1 MYLQRLTRCALVFAS
16 ASLAA
21 CSNLLFGIA
30 NAPTYVGSQLRAHD
44 ARYGSQPRQ
53 ELDVYAPEQARD
65 APVVVFWHGGSW
77 ATGDKA
83 SYRFV
88 GDALAKQGIVAVLP
102 NYRLHPAVQFPAFM
116 DDAALAVAWIREHA
130 RDYGGAA
137 DRIVLMGHSAGAQI
151 ATLLA
156 YDSRYLERV
165 AVPISSIDGVIG
177 LSGPYALDPDSRLL
191 RAIFARP
198 YAHADW
204 QPLAFATTRSPPTLL
219 IHGMRDDV
227 VRVSH
232 AQRLRDA
239 LDAAGARVDTEFH
252 AQAGHAATVSSFAWL
267 APSRLP
273 VLERSVQFIRSVSE
287 K

>member
-16 ASLAA
+16 GLLAA

-102 NYRLHPAVQFPAFM
+102 NYRLHPTVQFPAFM

-165 AVPISSIDGVIG
+165 AV
-177 LSGPYALDPDSRLL
+177 
-191 RAIFARP
+191 
-198 YAHADW
+198 HADW
-204 QPLAFATTRSPPTLL
+204 QPLAFATMRSPPTLL
-219 IHGMRDDV
+219 IHGLGDDV
-227 VRVSH
+227 VRSSH

-239 LDAAGARVDTEFH
+239 LDAAGASVEMELY

-273 VLERSVQFIRSVSE
+273 VLERSIQFIRSVSE

>member
-1 MYLQRLTRCALVFAS
+1 M
-16 ASLAA
+16 
-21 CSNLLFGIA
+21 
-30 NAPTYVGSQLRAHD
+30 
-44 ARYGSQPRQ
+44 
-53 ELDVYAPEQARD
+53 YAPERVRD
-65 APVVVFWHGGSW
+65 APIVVFWHGGSW

-88 GDALAKQGIVAVLP
+88 GDALAKRGIVAVLP

-116 DDAALAVAWIREHA
+116 DDAALAVAWVREHA
-130 RDYGGAA
+130 REYGGAP

-156 YDSRYLERV
+156 YDSSYLEGV
-165 AVPISSIDGVIG
+165 AVPIGSIKGVIG
-177 LSGPYALDPDSRLL
+177 LSGPYALDPDSPLL

-204 QPLAFATTRSPPTLL
+204 QPLAFAASRSPPTLL

-227 VRVSH
+227 VRASH
-232 AQRLRDA
+232 AHRLRDA
-239 LDAAGARVDTEFH
+239 LQTAGARVEAEFYTE
-252 AQAGHAATVSSFAWL
+252 AGHAATVASFAWL

-273 VLERSVQFIRSVSE
+273 VLEHSVQFIRSVVE
-287 K
+287 R

>member
-1 MYLQRLTRCALVFAS
+1 MFLQRLTRCALVFAS

-21 CSNLLFGIA
+21 CSNLLFGVA

-44 ARYGSQPRQ
+44 ARYGPEPRQ
-53 ELDVYAPEQARD
+53 QLDVYAPEQVHD

-88 GDALAKQGIVAVLP
+88 GDALAKRGIVAVLP

-116 DDAALAVAWIREHA
+116 DDAALAIAWLREHA

-156 YDSRYLERV
+156 YDPRYLDRV
-165 AVPISSIDGVIG
+165 AVPVGSIKGVIG
-177 LSGPYALDPDSRLL
+177 LSGPYALDPDSPLL

-204 QPLAFATTRSPPTLL
+204 QPLAFAGMRSPPTLL
-219 IHGMRDDV
+219 LHGRRDDV
-227 VRVSH
+227 VLPSH
-232 AQRLRDA
+232 TERLRDA
-239 LDAAGARVDTEFH
+239 LDAAGARVETEFY
-252 AQAGHAATVSSFAWL
+252 AQSGHAATVSSFAWL

-273 VLERSVQFIRSVSE
+273 VLKRCVQFIRSVSE
-287 K
+287 R